1 MRVHQLF
8 FNSDGWPVIAPM
20 RYAGESLTALETAD
34 IAGDYRFYKMD
45 NAIDADYEEELALT
59 LTATHLAYG
68 QGGGYWKGSE
78 LPDES
83 SLVLNFT
90 EYKGYFIRQWDE
102 VNGVE
107 TTTFSG
113 MSDQGEALFG
123 IKKTEN

>member
-1 MRVHQLF
+1 M
-8 FNSDGWPVIAPM
+8 IAPM
-20 RYAGESLTALETAD
+20 RYAGESLDTLETAD

-59 LTATHLAYG
+59 LTTTHLAYG

-78 LPDES
+78 LPNES

-90 EYKGYFIRQWDE
+90 EYNGYFVRQWDE

-113 MSDQGEALFG
+113 MSAEGKALFG
-123 IKKTEN
+123 IKKTED